1 MDQRSGYGAGLANAT
16 KTAVPGGTRHR
27 HRNGRSCV
35 GSTRASA
42 RMPPRLTEP
51 PQHVTKTQKC
61 HDDANPQR
69 GRPSRSGPSE
79 TGRLAVDGRRPL
91 RGGGVVP
98 TSNRPGARM
107 ASPAVVSRRWR
118 HGHDLTL
125 PASHLTV
132 LPITH
137 HPRRRPRQAPLWSKA
152 RDLTRMWGSGDA
164 AQIGISN
171 VDLAIGRGELV
182 AIVGPSGSGKSTLG
196 ALIAGIDRPTSGSL
210 VVDGERIDRLS
221 TDRLAAWRGER
232 VGIVFQDFHL
242 LPTLTAAENV
252 ELAIELGLPGASR
265 STRRNA
271 AHDALAAVGTVGT
284 RSQAAGPDERR
295 RAAARRRGPGT
306 RDPPPADRR
315 RRADRRA
322 RSGERAPRVR
332 PADRCRAAGHD
343 RRVHHP

>member
-1 MDQRSGYGAGLANAT
+1 M
-16 KTAVPGGTRHR
+16 V
-27 HRNGRSCV
+27 
-35 GSTRASA
+35 
-42 RMPPRLTEP
+42 E
-51 PQHVTKTQKC
+51 
-61 HDDANPQR
+61 
-69 GRPSRSGPSE
+69 
-79 TGRLAVDGRRPL
+79 
-91 RGGGVVP
+91 
-98 TSNRPGARM
+98 
-107 ASPAVVSRRWR
+107 
-118 HGHDLTL
+118 
-125 PASHLTV
+125 
-132 LPITH
+132 
-137 HPRRRPRQAPLWSKA
+137 A

-271 AHDALAAVGTVGT
+271 AHDALAAVGLSAHARKLPAQMSGGEQQRVGVARALVTRPRLIVADEPTGALDQASGHLVFDLLIDAARQGTTVVFIT
-284 RSQAAGPDERR
+284 HDVAL
-295 RAAARRRGPGT
+295 AAAADKVVSMLDGT
-306 RDPPPADRR
+306 VESVA
-315 RRADRRA
+315 A
-322 RSGERAPRVR
+322 RTCTTSRESTPVGSGS
-332 PADRCRAAGHD
+332 
-343 RRVHHP
+343 